1 MNRHHRA
8 LPSSFAIL
16 ALTALAAP
24 ASAQILEMNGRWEL
38 VPSRS
43 LGPSPVQETLV
54 FDISPGLQRYSM
66 TSVDADGTNGL
77 NEWEIRYDGKDH
89 PTRTPGN
96 TASAVRLGEKT
107 ELIVNKRE
115 GRVTSTYTR
124 VLVDD
129 DRTLM
134 SIGRDGEGNV
144 LWVRVFEKQ

>member
-1 MNRHHRA
+1 MRNLSPA
-8 LPSSFAIL
+8 L
-16 ALTALAAP
+16 ALLAIAWLALP

-38 VPSRS
+38 SPAKS

-54 FDISPGLQRYSM
+54 FDISPGLQRYTM
-66 TSVDADGTNGL
+66 TSVDADGRSGL

-89 PTRTPGN
+89 ATRTAGN
-96 TASAVRLGEKT
+96 TASVRRLGEKT
-107 ELIVNKRE
+107 EFVVNKRE

-129 DRTLM
+129 DRTLI
-134 SIGRDGEGNV
+134 SIGRDGEGQV